1 MNNMRSEILNKSSLL
16 FTKKGFHFTSMQQ
29 IADSCGIAKGT
40 LYKFFPSKDE
50 LFIEVFQDCFEQF
63 FMKMKFDNE
72 KMPLDRLSQEIAYQI
87 SYFVK
92 NSFMVLDYRD
102 VAIQANPK
110 FTHVLNEGRARLL
123 AWHERCLIIA
133 YGDIIEP
140 YLGELLILLRGS
152 IKSYQFFFIESIVN
166 VSINDVAILI
176 VQQIKAV
183 VLNLIE
189 TKHIPLINKE
199 LLKNSETTDLQTKTL
214 KDEIITI
221 FNELTLSISSL
232 EDNNQKDEAS
242 GIISALLEEIISN
255 KPRIY
260 ILHALLSYL
269 RKMHELKS
277 LADAAL
283 ELVAK
288 ITYLNY

>member
-16 FTKKGFHFTSMQQ
+16 FTEKGFHFTSMQQ

-50 LFIEVFQDCFEQF
+50 LFIELFKDCFEQF
-63 FMKMKFDNE
+63 FNKMKFDNG
-72 KMPLDRLSQEIAYQI
+72 KTPLDRLSQEIAYQI
-87 SYFVK
+87 SYFVR
-92 NSFMVLDYRD
+92 NSFMMVDYRD
-102 VAIQANPK
+102 IAIQANPK
-110 FTHVLNEGRARLL
+110 FTHVLSEGRARLL
-123 AWHERCLIIA
+123 AWHERCLITA

-140 YLGELLILLRGS
+140 YLGELLIFLRGI
-152 IKSYQFFFIESIVN
+152 IKSYQFFFVENAVN
-166 VSINDVAILI
+166 ISINDVAIFI
-176 VQQIKAV
+176 VQQIEV
-183 VLNLIE
+183 IVLNLIE

-214 KDEIITI
+214 KDEIIII
-221 FNELTLSISSL
+221 FNEMNLSVSSL
-232 EDNNQKDEAS
+232 EDNNRKDEAS
-242 GIISALLEEIISN
+242 DIISALLDEISSN
-255 KPRIY
+255 KPRIN

-277 LADAAL
+277 LVDTAL

-288 ITYLNY
+288 IT

>member
-16 FTKKGFHFTSMQQ
+16 FTRKGFHFTSMQQ

-50 LFIEVFQDCFEQF
+50 LFIEVFKNCFEQF
-63 FMKMKFDNE
+63 FKKMKFNNE
-72 KMPLDRLSQEIAYQI
+72 KIPLDRLSQEIAYQI
-87 SYFVK
+87 NYFVK
-92 NSFMVLDYRD
+92 NSFMLLDYRD

-110 FTHVLNEGRARLL
+110 FTHVLDEGRARLL
-123 AWHERCLIIA
+123 AWHERCLITT
-133 YGDIIEP
+133 YGDIVEP
-140 YLGELLILLRGS
+140 YLGDLLIFLRGI
-152 IKSYQFFFIESIVN
+152 IKSYQFFFIESTVN
-166 VSINDVAILI
+166 VSINDVATFI
-176 VQQIKAV
+176 VQQIEAI
-183 VLNLIE
+183 VLNLIK

-199 LLKNSETTDLQTKTL
+199 LLKNSETTDLQTKIL

-221 FNELTLSISSL
+221 FNQLNLLVSSL
-232 EDNNQKDEAS
+232 EDNNQKDEAN

-255 KPRIY
+255 RPRIY

-277 LADAAL
+277 LVDTAL
-283 ELVAK
+283 ELVTK
-288 ITYLNY
+288 IT

>member
-16 FTKKGFHFTSMQQ
+16 FTRKGFYFTSMQQ

-50 LFIEVFQDCFEQF
+50 LFIEVFKDCFEQF
-63 FMKMKFDNE
+63 FKKMKFDNE
-72 KMPLDRLSQEIAYQI
+72 KTPLDRFGQEIAYQI

-92 NSFMVLDYRD
+92 NSFMMLDYRD

-110 FTHVLNEGRARLL
+110 FTHVLNEGRSRLL
-123 AWHERCLIIA
+123 AWHERCLIKA

-140 YLGELLILLRGS
+140 YLGELLIFLRGI
-152 IKSYQFFFIESIVN
+152 IKSYQFFLIENTVN
-166 VSINDVAILI
+166 ISINDVAISI
-176 VQQIKAV
+176 AHQIEAV
-183 VLNLIE
+183 ILNLIE

-199 LLKNSETTDLQTKTL
+199 LLKGSETTDLQAKTL
-214 KDEIITI
+214 KDEIIII
-221 FNELTLSISSL
+221 FNELNLLVSSL

-260 ILHALLSYL
+260 ILNALLSYL
-269 RKMHELKS
+269 RKMDELKS
-277 LADAAL
+277 LVDTAL
-283 ELVAK
+283 ELVSK
-288 ITYLNY
+288 IT

>member
-1 MNNMRSEILNKSSLL
+1 MNNMRSQILNKSSLL
-16 FTKKGFHFTSMQQ
+16 FIRKGFHFTSMQE
-29 IADSCGIAKGT
+29 IADSCEIAKGT

-50 LFIEVFQDCFEQF
+50 LFIEVFNDCFEQF
-63 FMKMKFDNE
+63 FNEMKFDNGNT
-72 KMPLDRLSQEIAYQI
+72 PLDRLSQEIAYQI

-92 NSFMVLDYRD
+92 NSFMIIDYRD

-123 AWHERCLIIA
+123 AWHERCLITA

-140 YLGELLILLRGS
+140 YLGELLIFLRGI
-152 IKSYQFFFIESIVN
+152 IKSYQFFFLESTVN
-166 VSINDVAILI
+166 VSINDVAIFI
-176 VQQIKAV
+176 VQQIGAV
-183 VLNLIE
+183 ISNLIE

-199 LLKNSETTDLQTKTL
+199 LLKNSETTDLQARTL

-221 FNELTLSISSL
+221 FNELNLSVSSL
-232 EDNNQKDEAS
+232 KNNNQKDEAS
-242 GIISALLEEIISN
+242 SIVSALLEEIISN

-269 RKMHELKS
+269 RKIHELKS
-277 LADAAL
+277 LVDDAL

-288 ITYLNY
+288 IT